1 MEAPINWGD
10 RLKEELE
17 ETGKMLT
24 DNAEAIANV
33 GLLKDTIGI
42 HVVID
47 IFPGEESVIN
57 IEYQL
62 NPPKLSKKI
71 LN

>member
-1 MEAPINWGD
+1 MEAPISWGD

-57 IEYQL
+57 VEYQL
-62 NPPKLSKKI
+62 NPPKLSEKI

>member
-1 MEAPINWGD
+1 MEAPISWGD

-17 ETGKMLT
+17 ETGKMLI

-57 IEYQL
+57 VEYQL
-62 NPPKLSKKI
+62 NPSKLSEKI

>member
-1 MEAPINWGD
+1 MEAPISWGD

-24 DNAEAIANV
+24 DNAEAIANM

-57 IEYQL
+57 VEYQL
-62 NPPKLSKKI
+62 NPLKLSEKI

>member
-1 MEAPINWGD
+1 MEAPIIWRD

-17 ETGKMLT
+17 KTGKMLI
-24 DNAEAIANV
+24 DNAEAIANM

-57 IEYQL
+57 VEYQL
-62 NPPKLSKKI
+62 NPSKLSEKI

>member
-1 MEAPINWGD
+1 MEAPISWRD

-17 ETGKMLT
+17 ETGKMLI
-24 DNAEAIANV
+24 DNAEAIANM

-57 IEYQL
+57 VEYQL
-62 NPPKLSKKI
+62 NPSKLSEKI

>member
-1 MEAPINWGD
+1 MEAPISWGD

-24 DNAEAIANV
+24 DNAEAIANM

-47 IFPGEESVIN
+47 ISPGEESVIN
-57 IEYQL
+57 VEYQL
-62 NPPKLSKKI
+62 NSPKLSEKI

>member
-1 MEAPINWGD
+1 MEAPIIWRD

-17 ETGKMLT
+17 KTGKMLI
-24 DNAEAIANV
+24 DNAEAIANM

-47 IFPGEESVIN
+47 VFPGEESVIN
-57 IEYQL
+57 VEYQL
-62 NPPKLSKKI
+62 NPSKLSEKI

>member
-1 MEAPINWGD
+1 MAVSWGD

-47 IFPGEESVIN
+47 IFPGEESAIN
-57 IEYQL
+57 VEYQL
-62 NPPKLSKKI
+62 NPPKLSEKI

>member
-1 MEAPINWGD
+1 MAVSWGD

-24 DNAEAIANV
+24 DNAEAIANM

-47 IFPGEESVIN
+47 IFPGEESAIN
-57 IEYQL
+57 VEYQL
-62 NPPKLSKKI
+62 NPTKLSEKI

>member
-1 MEAPINWGD
+1 MAVSWGD

-47 IFPGEESVIN
+47 IFPGEESAIN
-57 IEYQL
+57 VEYQL
-62 NPPKLSKKI
+62 NPTKLSEKI